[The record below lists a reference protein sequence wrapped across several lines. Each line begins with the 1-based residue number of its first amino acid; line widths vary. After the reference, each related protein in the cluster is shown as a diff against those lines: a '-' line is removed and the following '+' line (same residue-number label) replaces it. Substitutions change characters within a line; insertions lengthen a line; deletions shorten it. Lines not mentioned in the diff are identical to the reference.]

1 MGIFSQPW
9 LVFRVDSDLFTRR
22 LSVSHNNNHETPN
35 GQVNFQSISSH
46 TVGSWWSGPALGMF
60 CHEPN
65 TWHQKIGSRFR
76 AETGHRRSRFGVAL
90 ADLGGVLVGD
100 NTPGDFLA
108 INQSR
113 VTWVPGACSLALSDL
128 RRVGVR
134 CRSPTLRSLSYPVNC
149 GSSRKGVTH
158 QSVLGHISG
167 CRLQNCRITQ
177 LLLYWELSRQGWP
190 RPAGYSSFNLFFVYI
205 FLKTIKTFL
214 FTWIQ

>member
-1 MGIFSQPW
+1 
-9 LVFRVDSDLFTRR
+9 
-22 LSVSHNNNHETPN
+22 
-35 GQVNFQSISSH
+35 
-46 TVGSWWSGPALGMF
+46 MF

-65 TWHQKIGSRFR
+65 TWHQKIGSRFP

-113 VTWVPGACSLALSDL
+113 VPWVRGACSLALCDLRRAGVRCRSPTLRSLSYPGELWIFAERCASSERSGPYTPGLPCDQSVPGACSLALSDL

-167 CRLQNCRITQ
+167 CRLQNCCSSHGSRNISGCRFQNSRSSTGSQNIFGCRIQ
-177 LLLYWELSRQGWP
+177 
-190 RPAGYSSFNLFFVYI
+190 NC
-205 FLKTIKTFL
+205 
-214 FTWIQ
+214 